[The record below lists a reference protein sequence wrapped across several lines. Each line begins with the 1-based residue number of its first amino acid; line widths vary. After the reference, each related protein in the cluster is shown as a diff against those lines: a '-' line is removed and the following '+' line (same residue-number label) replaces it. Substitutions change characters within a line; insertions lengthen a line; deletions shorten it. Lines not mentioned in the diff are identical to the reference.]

1 MKKTLAAFL
10 LAFCLGAAGAEDFG
24 VDTRE
29 FTSKNNAFRA
39 KVGYSGRGGGGRASL
54 ELSAESGEKI
64 SSFEAERAPFTVTI
78 SGDGKRLFFFCGAWG
93 QSVSIYT
100 LNVHDSSGALLA
112 GHQVKMQGPAGED
125 FSEDYSVYALG
136 ADQGSAWSIL
146 VLNSENGELLWRKKF
161 KQRLSG
167 LKLSGSGERLLAVF
181 ITGQKSRRAVVYDN
195 KGKELWRGT
204 IATGNNL
211 VPKAFSG
218 DGSEFELWEDKMVYD
233 EKDGFWHDRVLKKHS
248 YRFTEDG
255 VEELSPKKARP
266 EPKQPLRP
274 GN

>member
-1 MKKTLAAFL
+1 MKKTLAASL
-10 LAFCLGAAGAEDFG
+10 LVLCLGAARAANFG

-39 KVGYSGRGGGGRASL
+39 RVGYSDRGGGGRARL
-54 ELSAESGEKI
+54 ELRGKSGEKI

-78 SGDGKRLFFFCGAWG
+78 SGDGKRLFFFCGSWG

-112 GHQVKMQGPAGED
+112 GHQIRMQGPAGED
-125 FSEDYSVYALG
+125 FSADYSVYALG

-161 KQRLSG
+161 KERLSG

-181 ITGQKSRRAVVYDN
+181 ITGQQSRRAVVYDN
-195 KGKELWRGT
+195 KGKELWRGD

-211 VPKAFSG
+211 VPKVFSG
-218 DGSEFELWEDKMVYD
+218 GGSEFELWEDRMVYD
-233 EKDGFWHDRVLKKHS
+233 EKDGFWHDKVLKKRS
-248 YRFTEDG
+248 YRFTGDG
-255 VEELSPKKARP
+255 VEELGSKKARP
-266 EPKQPLRP
+266 EPE
-274 GN
+274 